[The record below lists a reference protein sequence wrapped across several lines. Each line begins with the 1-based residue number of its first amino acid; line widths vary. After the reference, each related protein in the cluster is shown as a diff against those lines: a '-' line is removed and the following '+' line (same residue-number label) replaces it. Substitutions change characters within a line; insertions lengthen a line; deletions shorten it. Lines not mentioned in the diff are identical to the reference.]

1 MGCSQAGRAMQL
13 RGGSFRMCPVP
24 EDLDVTVKVS
34 SLSNPN
40 GEKNII
46 FFCCCFFLLF
56 FSCFIIG

>member
-1 MGCSQAGRAMQL
+1 MRSGGTGGQAGRAMQL

-46 FFCCCFFLLF
+46 FFFLLF